1 MTLQEEKGAPA
12 DAVPEPIFHSPL
24 HEDTDVLSALLAQE
38 EDYRIPCDFFDQLS
52 QEYSPT
58 EREELDLIDADCR
71 SKMVDWAFRIVE
83 YIRLQRETVAI
94 AFSFVD
100 RYIWRSRILPD
111 RRRYQLLVMTCLYSA
126 VKMHEPAALDPATM
140 ERISR
145 GTYKAKEI
153 ENVELLI
160 VQTIGWRLNPST
172 PMHFVQ
178 ECLQHLMCQ
187 QEEYCLVMN
196 DSKRQVLYQLALE
209 QTELALAEHELL
221 TVRSSII
228 AYCAL
233 LNAWNMVTYCETGEC
248 HNMDSSQPVTNLLSL
263 LLLQGQCHREEF
275 DAVNCTEQSMI
286 GQIQE
291 WLQDAL
297 VSHKKGM
304 PLPPRHFTK
313 AVRRSF
319 SSSSTDST
327 VASTDDEDSSVSSR
341 DSDNSALASSPVQKR
356 EGRLPSATSPRE
368 VALQS
373 SCQQQTEQ

>member
-1 MTLQEEKGAPA
+1 
-12 DAVPEPIFHSPL
+12 
-24 HEDTDVLSALLAQE
+24 
-38 EDYRIPCDFFDQLS
+38 
-52 QEYSPT
+52 
-58 EREELDLIDADCR
+58 
-71 SKMVDWAFRIVE
+71 
-83 YIRLQRETVAI
+83 
-94 AFSFVD
+94 
-100 RYIWRSRILPD
+100 
-111 RRRYQLLVMTCLYSA
+111 
-126 VKMHEPAALDPATM
+126 
-140 ERISR
+140 
-145 GTYKAKEI
+145 
-153 ENVELLI
+153 
-160 VQTIGWRLNPST
+160 
-172 PMHFVQ
+172 
-178 ECLQHLMCQ
+178 
-187 QEEYCLVMN
+187 MN

-263 LLLQGQCHREEF
+263 LLLQGQCHQEEF

-319 SSSSTDST
+319 IFFFKNNNIFFQ
-327 VASTDDEDSSVSSR
+327 
-341 DSDNSALASSPVQKR
+341 NS
-356 EGRLPSATSPRE
+356 
-368 VALQS
+368 
-373 SCQQQTEQ
+373 